1 MMQTTVGHPELECHA
16 TRTLLSVGSLGI
28 SARQGEARDHLQC
41 LARKKLGARI
51 GGGFGASN
59 EGTQCTY
66 ALGVVP
72 ALAPLYSIGAFEGI
86 DYFFGGGFGLLLIRF
101 RVMRLGRRFGR
112 T

>member
-1 MMQTTVGHPELECHA
+1 MMETTVGHPELECHA
-16 TRTLLSVGSLGI
+16 TGTLLSIGSLGI
-28 SARQGEARDHLQC
+28 SARQGEARDHLQW

-51 GGGFGASN
+51 GGGFGISN
-59 EGTQCTY
+59 EGTQRTY

-86 DYFFGGGFGLLLIRF
+86 DYFFGGGFGLLLIRVRGIRVGTRF
-101 RVMRLGRRFGR
+101 RR

>member
-1 MMQTTVGHPELECHA
+1 MRQPAVGHPERECHA

-28 SARQGEARDHLQC
+28 SARQGEARDHLQR

-51 GGGFGASN
+51 GGGFGTSN

-72 ALAPLYSIGAFEGI
+72 ALAPVYSIGAFEGM
-86 DYFFGGGFGLLLIRF
+86 DSFLGRGFGVRLI
-101 RVMRLGRRFGR
+101 
-112 T
+112 

>member
-16 TRTLLSVGSLGI
+16 TGTLLSVGSLGI

-41 LARKKLGARI
+41 LARKNLGARI
-51 GGGFGASN
+51 GGGFGTPN

-72 ALAPLYSIGAFEGI
+72 ALAPLYSIGSVESI
-86 DYFFGGGFGLLLIRF
+86 DYFFGGGFRLLLIPF
-101 RVMRLGRRFGR
+101 PFIRLAR
-112 T
+112 

>member
-1 MMQTTVGHPELECHA
+1 MPRGLFPASEASGL
-16 TRTLLSVGSLGI
+16 
-28 SARQGEARDHLQC
+28 SARQGETRNHLQC

-51 GGGFGASN
+51 GGGFGTSN

-72 ALAPLYSIGAFEGI
+72 ALAPLYSKGAFEGI

-101 RVMRLGRRFGR
+101 RVMRLGRPGKSPAFASCGSA
-112 T
+112 